1 MLSAKLLGVL
11 VLCSAL
17 AGLGLLVFLNNRRA
31 QVNRLFALSVVS
43 IVGWI
48 VSITIALSL
57 DDLSKAVIFGRL
69 AFAFAGS
76 IPFTFLLVFHAFP
89 IAQRPPTTRGVALP
103 GILCLLFIVLS
114 FTPLIVAGAQRSAS
128 KTNFV
133 YGPLHPVF
141 SIYVAGTLGYALYA
155 LWRKLRLATGIRKL
169 QLRYLLLGIL
179 LGASGA
185 VTTNVVIPLIWKT
198 SQYSVLGPYFSLL
211 LVSFSAH
218 AIIRHRLMDIRLVV
232 KRGFVFLLS
241 VATAGLIFIAV
252 LTAVA
257 TLTATNAQDLPLTL
271 QIAVALGVALAFQ
284 PLKQRIQTALDRYL
298 YRESYDHRAIIREAS
313 RTVASLLNLKS
324 LVEYLCKT
332 VSETLRPDSV
342 AVFVRD
348 SSQDHFDLVAVKNI
362 LDSEKLD
369 DLDARPSLSASS
381 PLPSFLQH
389 YRRTFVR
396 DDLGSTVSGRDADL
410 ATDELSAL
418 GGELA
423 IPMMFEA
430 DLIGLLIVGPKRS
443 GDAYFS
449 DDLELLST
457 LSHQAV
463 IAMRNAQLYRQ
474 VVLVNEYVE
483 NILAT
488 IESGVVAIDSA
499 RNITLCNKA
508 AERMTAAPAEALRS
522 QGIGKLPEA
531 LRDPL
536 EATLSDAQ
544 PRTQLESALI
554 DDGGRV
560 IPVVCATSPLRDGA
574 GAVLGAVIVFA
585 DHSRLKDLE
594 REKRRGERLAAFGAL
609 ASGIAHE
616 IKNPLVAI
624 RTFAELLP
632 ERFAEEDFR
641 KDFSVLVLKEIERI
655 DQLVARLRG
664 LAVPS
669 HQSFRSVD
677 VIEPIEETLALLR
690 GQFLQKRIRI
700 TRAYGAS
707 STRISGDSD
716 QLKQLFLNLL
726 INAVEA
732 MGQDGEVTIRL
743 ADRATHDGHS
753 LLIEVADSGS
763 GIPDQ
768 LLGKVFEPFVT
779 TKPKGSG
786 LGLAI
791 CRGIT
796 DAHKGTIRA
805 APSTLGRGTTIL
817 IEFPLAPEMQP
828 ATIQ

>member
-1 MLSAKLLGVL
+1 MLSARVLGVV
-11 VLCSAL
+11 VLSSAL
-17 AGLGLLVFLNNRRA
+17 TGLGLLVFLNNRRA
-31 QVNRLFALSVVS
+31 QVNRLFGLSVVS

-48 VSITIALSL
+48 LSITIALSL
-57 DDLSKAVIFGRL
+57 DDLSKAVTYGRL

-89 IAQRPPTTRGVALP
+89 IGQRQPSTRAIAVPAAL
-103 GILCLLFIVLS
+103 CFSFIVLS
-114 FTPLIVAGAQRSAS
+114 FTSLIVAGAQRTGS
-128 KTNFV
+128 KTNFL

-141 SIYVAGTLGYALYA
+141 SLYVAGTLGFALYT
-155 LWRKLRLATGIRKL
+155 LWRKLRLATGLRKL

-179 LGASGA
+179 LGAAGA
-185 VTTNVVIPLIWKT
+185 VTTNVVIPLVWKT

-211 LVSFSAH
+211 MVSFSAH

-232 KRGFVFLLS
+232 QRGIVFLLS
-241 VATAGLIFIAV
+241 VATAGGVFVAIV
-252 LTAVA
+252 TAVS
-257 TLTATNAQDLPLTL
+257 TLTSTKAQDLPLAL
-271 QIAVALGVALAFQ
+271 QISVALGIALAFQ
-284 PLKQRIQTALDRYL
+284 PLKQWIQNALDRYL
-298 YRESYDHRAIIREAS
+298 YRESYDYHAIIREAS

-348 SSQDHFDLVAVKNI
+348 SIQDHLDLVAVQNFV
-362 LDSEKLD
+362 DTEKLPI
-369 DLDARPSLSASS
+369 AASLSASS
-381 PLPSFLQH
+381 PLPAFLQR
-389 YRRTFVR
+389 YRRTLLR
-396 DDLGSTVSGRDADL
+396 DDLGSTVTGRDAEL
-410 ATDELSAL
+410 AVEQLAAL
-418 GGELA
+418 GGEFA
-423 IPMMFEA
+423 IPMMSES

-488 IESGVVAIDSA
+488 MESGVVATDSL
-499 RNITLCNKA
+499 RTITLCNKA
-508 AERMTAAPAEALRS
+508 AERMTGTTAEALRS
-522 QGIGKLPEA
+522 QGVSKLPDA
-531 LRDPL
+531 LREPL
-536 EATLSDAQ
+536 EATLGDGQ
-544 PRTQLESALI
+544 PQTQLESALI
-554 DDGGRV
+554 DDAGRV
-560 IPVVCATSPLRDGA
+560 IPVVCATSPLKDRA
-574 GAVLGAVIVFA
+574 GAVLGAVIVFS
-585 DHSRLKDLE
+585 DLSRLKDLE

-632 ERFAEEDFR
+632 ERFTEEDFR
-641 KDFSVLVLKEIERI
+641 KDFSVIVLKEIERI

-669 HQSFRSVD
+669 HQSFRTVD
-677 VIEPIEETLALLR
+677 VIEPIEETLSLLR
-690 GQFLQKRIRI
+690 GQFLQKRIQI

-707 STRISGDSD
+707 NTRISGDSD

-726 INAVEA
+726 INSVEA
-732 MGQDGEVTIRL
+732 MEHDGEVTVRL

-753 LLIEVADSGS
+753 LLIEITDSGA
-763 GIPDQ
+763 GIPEH
-768 LLGKVFEPFVT
+768 LVGKVFEPFVT

-805 APSTLGRGTTIL
+805 SSSTVGHGTTIF
-817 IEFPLAPEMQP
+817 IEFPVVSEMQP
-828 ATIQ
+828 ATVR

>member
-1 MLSAKLLGVL
+1 MT
-11 VLCSAL
+11 
-17 AGLGLLVFLNNRRA
+17 GLGLLVFLNNHRA
-31 QVNRLFALSVVS
+31 QVNRLFGLSVIS

-57 DDLSKAVIFGRL
+57 DDLSKAVVYGRL

-89 IAQRPPTTRGVALP
+89 IGHRHPSKRAIAVPAA
-103 GILCLLFIVLS
+103 LCLTFIAIS
-114 FTPLIVAGAQRSAS
+114 FTPLIVSGAQRIAS
-128 KTNFV
+128 KTNFL
-133 YGPLHPVF
+133 YGALHPVF
-141 SIYVAGTLGYALYA
+141 SIYVAGTLGFALYT
-155 LWRKLRLATGIRKL
+155 LWRKLRLATGLRKL

-179 LGASGA
+179 LGAAGA
-185 VTTNVVIPLIWKT
+185 VTTNVAIPLIWKT

-211 LVSFSAH
+211 MVSFSAH

-232 KRGFVFLLS
+232 QRGIVFLLS
-241 VATAGLIFIAV
+241 VATAGGIFVAI
-252 LTAVA
+252 LTIVS
-257 TLTATNAQDLPLTL
+257 TLTGTKAQDLPLAL
-271 QIAVALGVALAFQ
+271 QIGVALGIALAFQ
-284 PLKQRIQTALDRYL
+284 PLKQWIQNALDRYL
-298 YRESYDHRAIIREAS
+298 YRESYDYRAIIREAS
-313 RTVASLLNLKS
+313 RTVASLLDLKS

-332 VSETLRPDSV
+332 VSDTLRPDSV

-348 SSQDHFDLVAVKNI
+348 STQDHLDLLAVQNIFDTDRLPIA
-362 LDSEKLD
+362 S
-369 DLDARPSLSASS
+369 SLSASS
-381 PLPSFLQH
+381 PLPTFLLQ
-389 YRRTFVR
+389 YRRALLR
-396 DDLGSTVSGRDADL
+396 DDLGSTVSGREAERAIDQL
-410 ATDELSAL
+410 IAL
-418 GGELA
+418 GGEFA
-423 IPMMFEA
+423 IPMMSEA

-488 IESGVVAIDSA
+488 MESGVVATDFL
-499 RNITLCNKA
+499 RTITLCNKA
-508 AERMTAAPAEALRS
+508 AERMTGTTAEALRS
-522 QGIGKLPEA
+522 QGISKLPDA
-531 LRDPL
+531 LREPL
-536 EATLSDAQ
+536 EATLGDGKPQ
-544 PRTQLESALI
+544 TQLESALI
-554 DDGGRV
+554 DEAGRV
-560 IPVVCATSPLRDGA
+560 IPVVCATSPLKDRA
-574 GAVLGAVIVFA
+574 GTVLGAVIVFS
-585 DHSRLKDLE
+585 DLSRLKDLE

-632 ERFAEEDFR
+632 ERFTEEDFR
-641 KDFSVLVLKEIERI
+641 KDFSVIVLKEIERI
-655 DQLVARLRG
+655 DELVGRLRG

-669 HQSFRSVD
+669 HQSFRTVD
-677 VIEPIEETLALLR
+677 VIEPIEETLSLLR
-690 GQFLQKRIRI
+690 GQFLQKRIQI

-707 STRISGDSD
+707 NTRISGDSD

-726 INAVEA
+726 INSVEA
-732 MGQDGEVTIRL
+732 MEHDGEVTIRL

-753 LLIEVADSGS
+753 LLIEITDSGA
-763 GIPDQ
+763 GIPDH
-768 LLGKVFEPFVT
+768 LVGKVFEPFVT

-805 APSTLGRGTTIL
+805 SSPTLGRGTTIL
-817 IEFPLAPEMQP
+817 IEFPVATEMQP
-828 ATIQ
+828 ATLR